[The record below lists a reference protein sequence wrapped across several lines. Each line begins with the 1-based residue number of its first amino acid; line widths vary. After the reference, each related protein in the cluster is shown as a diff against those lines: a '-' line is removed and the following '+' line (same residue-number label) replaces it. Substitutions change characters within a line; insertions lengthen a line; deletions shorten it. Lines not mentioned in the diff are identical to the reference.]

1 MDEQKNNTS
10 KRSVTVKAYKLKE
23 IAELYRV
30 SLYLMRR
37 LISKNKKAIGKRE
50 GYFYSTEQVEK
61 IFQLIKLPSEK
72 RLL

>member
-1 MDEQKNNTS
+1 MDEQKKNTS
-10 KRSVTVKAYKLKE
+10 KKSVTVKAYKLKE